1 MTSVGKEPEAVDSNH
16 LSPAATS
23 LMDNTCS
30 IDVFDTT
37 TPASDAAFRLAG
49 IAKAEGGILYP
60 GDMLLMPPL
69 WWHALR
75 SLDVSFSVSIWF

>member
-1 MTSVGKEPEAVDSNH
+1 MTSVGKEPKAVGSND
-16 LSPAATS
+16 LPPAATS

-30 IDVFDTT
+30 IDVFDISS
-37 TPASDAAFRLAG
+37 PASDTAFRLAG
-49 IAKAEGGILYP
+49 MAEAEDGILYP
-60 GDMLLMPPL
+60 GDILLMPPL